1 MQSTCAHNT
10 VRNLSFFVTFF
21 EGGGGEVEG
30 GIVVLAAPLPP
41 LLNLINAEKA

>member
-1 MQSTCAHNT
+1 MPITQLETFTFLLLFA
-10 VRNLSFFVTFF
+10 FF
-21 EGGGGEVEG
+21 EGGGNVER